1 MSVLN
6 LDEKA
11 CPLCVNVIH
20 CFQSVNLNAFR
31 KKMKLSEVYK
41 LLYSLYKKEQKL
53 LSMQG
58 LKTVDITLEQII
70 QHFESHEIDLHSSIY
85 SDLHTTRCLQQS
97 VMDSMYKEDGS
108 IDHKAVKTCSNLS
121 IHKVILFQKLEKECT
136 EYEAL
141 VPYSFN

>member
-85 SDLHTTRCLQQS
+85 SDLHPTLCLQQS

-108 IDHKAVKTCSNLS
+108 IDHKAVKNLKNRFCLLLS
-121 IHKVILFQKLEKECT
+121 SRT
-136 EYEAL
+136 
-141 VPYSFN
+141 SFTTHFHNSSDW